1 LPDGCDST
9 MWTQLSTIHN
19 VRFRYDCVVPLGHMN
34 CTEVRM
40 KRIATTIAI
49 GLLILV
55 QPAYGIWFRSESV
68 EWQVNVCDIVAVAE
82 VTSTT
87 EIELR
92 DEATKSDPSRKYWRS
107 QKITCAIS
115 RTAKGRP
122 RDSFV
127 FRQDYR
133 RDQREPAF
141 DDRPLRP
148 KDKLLLF
155 AVEKPLYND
164 TNVIFWVNLTRPDVV
179 KSEHAAYNNECV
191 RLGDAD
197 TIIRT
202 VQARIDAE
210 KKGAKTKQR
219 GLIVDFTAAPPSASW
234 DFVRTADPE
243 CKPDLI
249 KHLHDS
255 QYPVDQERAM
265 YGLISYPGHE
275 TIKLILPF
283 LRDLRTAKI
292 QVKSDSDPAGK
303 RTSKTVEIFPLRQ
316 AAYTALNF
324 LGASPQKPPGYYPKW
339 SFSLSTTGFENRYHF
354 PYGEW
359 QRSMPVESK

>member
-1 LPDGCDST
+1 
-9 MWTQLSTIHN
+9 
-19 VRFRYDCVVPLGHMN
+19 
-34 CTEVRM
+34 M
-40 KRIATTIAI
+40 KRIVTTIAV
-49 GLLILV
+49 GLLIFI
-55 QPAYGIWFRSESV
+55 QPAYGISFRSESL
-68 EWQVNVCDIVAVAE
+68 EWKVNVCDIVAVAE

-87 EIELR
+87 EIALR
-92 DEATKSDPSRKYWRS
+92 DEATKSDPSLQYWRS
-107 QKITCAIS
+107 QKLTCTIS
-115 RTAKGRP
+115 RTANGKP
-122 RDSFV
+122 RDSFT
-127 FRQDYR
+127 FRQNYW

-141 DDRPLRP
+141 NDRPLRP

-155 AVEKPLYND
+155 GVEKPLYND

-179 KSEHAAYNNECV
+179 QSEHAAYSNKCQW
-191 RLGDAD
+191 LGDAD

-210 KKGAKTKQR
+210 KKGAKAKQR
-219 GLIVDFTAAPPSASW
+219 GLIVDFTAAPHLDLHW

-249 KHLHDS
+249 NRLHNPE
-255 QYPVDQERAM
+255 YPDDQVEAM
-265 YGLISYPGHE
+265 YDLISYPGHE

-283 LRDLRTAKI
+283 LRDPRTKKI
-292 QVKSDSDPAGK
+292 QVESDADPAGK
-303 RTSKTVEIFPLRQ
+303 STLKTVEVFPLRQ

-324 LGASPQKPPGYYPKW
+324 LGASPQKPLGFYPKW

-359 QRSMPVESK
+359 QRSMPAESK